1 MIKYI
6 FSVLLLVR
14 LCIAAPA
21 DCGIRFDKRDGAL
34 PFLTLP
40 YGTWQATKYDPNG
53 DVSIDSVPILDLDVN
68 YADPTR
74 RYILSKTFATGRH
87 RLGD

>member
-1 MIKYI
+1 MNI
-6 FSVLLLVR
+6 FSVLLLVW
-14 LCIAAPA
+14 LCIVASA
-21 DCGIRFDKRDGAL
+21 DCGVWLDKRDGAL

-53 DVSIDSVPILDLDVN
+53 DVRIDPVPILNLDVL
-68 YADPTR
+68 YADPTH
-74 RYILSKTFATGRH
+74 RYILSKTFALGRH

>member
-1 MIKYI
+1 MIKHI
-6 FSVLLLVR
+6 FSVLLLAW

-40 YGTWQATKYDPNG
+40 YGTWQATKYDSNG
-53 DVSIDSVPILDLDVN
+53 DVSIESVPILDLDVN
-68 YADPTR
+68 YADLSR

-87 RLGD
+87 QLED